1 MLAAT
6 LVLIA
11 LLIGYTK
18 HLKAQVRRT
27 GFECP
32 MCGSDEVLDL
42 GETDN
47 NGRHAQCYDCKA
59 EFYEQKEIGK

>member
-1 MLAAT
+1 MLAAG

-18 HLKAQVRRT
+18 HLKAQVRYT

-32 MCGSDEVLDL
+32 MCGSDEVLDFW
-42 GETDN
+42 ETDR
-47 NGRHAQCYDCKA
+47 GKHAQCCDCKV
-59 EFYEQKEIGK
+59 EFYEQKETGK